1 MFGYGS
7 SPEKKLAK
15 KFNKIILFQTIK
27 RKILKTE
34 KIHFI
39 LVLENLGNG
48 IFH

>member
-7 SPEKKLAK
+7 SPENKLAK
-15 KFNKIILFQTIK
+15 KINKILLLQTIK
-27 RKILKTE
+27 WKILKTE
-34 KIHFI
+34 KTHFI